1 MKDSLCDRLPY
12 KITHVDSGEVFSI
25 IRDEHNRYWYCGKSN
40 FARGNECCVTFVVGG
55 KHAIVCVD
63 ETLLYSIGTNFESQL
78 GIGTLVCNRII
89 YGIGN
94 SFKEIDLYGF
104 KIMENQ
110 DFKLCTGTFNPLK
123 KFGIYFEN
131 EFKALE
137 FKEGKHKV
145 VSIET
150 DLPIVQM
157 RLSEE
162 ITLVFY
168 AKLTVAIF
176 SLNYANV
183 TDLKIFYLNSQ
194 INVIFKTM
202 VYFDANKKETL
213 INFTTVA
220 W

>member
-1 MKDSLCDRLPY
+1 
-12 KITHVDSGEVFSI
+12 
-25 IRDEHNRYWYCGKSN
+25 
-40 FARGNECCVTFVVGG
+40 
-55 KHAIVCVD
+55 
-63 ETLLYSIGTNFESQL
+63 
-78 GIGTLVCNRII
+78 
-89 YGIGN
+89 
-94 SFKEIDLYGF
+94 
-104 KIMENQ
+104 MENQ

-123 KFGIYFEN
+123 KFGIYLEN

-194 INVIFKTM
+194 INVIFKT
-202 VYFDANKKETL
+202 
-213 INFTTVA
+213 I
-220 W
+220 